1 MRSLSSHLS
10 GNRGH
15 SSFAIVRKKLNGVFK
30 SESASIE
37 MSDGQVAGS
46 SLFWDVDLTRQMPLH
61 VTCSANIIKKSI
73 KEAIKIGGLGNASFS
88 GTRI

>member
-15 SSFAIVRKKLNGVFK
+15 SFFAIVRKKLNGVFK

-37 MSDGQVAGS
+37 ISDGQVAGS
-46 SLFWDVDLTRQMPLH
+46 SLFWDVDLTWQMPLH
-61 VTCSANIIKKSI
+61 VTCSAKIIENSI
-73 KEAIKIGGLGNASFS
+73 KGAIKLGGLGNVSFS
-88 GTRI
+88 GTWI